1 MREAIAKI
9 HSNWHLYDD
18 LTLPSDESLLEDL
31 ALTNETMRSFDLE
44 TLNEMLLNLAL
55 ADVRLFYKVMQ
66 S

>member
-9 HSNWHLYDD
+9 HSNWQLYDD
-18 LTLPSDESLLEDL
+18 LTLPNDEPLLEDL
-31 ALTNETMRSFDLE
+31 ALTNETLRSFDLE